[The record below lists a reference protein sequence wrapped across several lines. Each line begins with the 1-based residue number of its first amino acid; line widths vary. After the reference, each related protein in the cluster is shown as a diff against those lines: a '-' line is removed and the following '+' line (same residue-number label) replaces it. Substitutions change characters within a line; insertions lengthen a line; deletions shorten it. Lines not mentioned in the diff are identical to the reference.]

1 MGHKRGRYMPKK
13 ILIAYFSHEGENLV
27 DDEIV
32 DLTGK
37 GNTKIAAGI
46 LQEKL
51 GELGFKVNLHR
62 IEPMI
67 PYPFSYQDTNARSRQ
82 EYEDGAVP
90 LINAGPNGFEAYDL
104 VFLGYPNWYGTI
116 PGPIL
121 AFLRDHDFK
130 GKTIVPF
137 VTHGGQRFLY
147 SLEAIKKEV
156 NGSEMK
162 EGFAIAAP
170 YMASASNV
178 IADWLNKNAELL
190 N

>member
-1 MGHKRGRYMPKK
+1 MARKV
-13 ILIAYFSHEGENLV
+13 LIAYFSHEGENLV

-37 GNTKIAAGI
+37 GNTKIAAQALKGQ
-46 LQEKL
+46 LEAKGYL
-51 GELGFKVNLHR
+51 VNLHR

-67 PYPFSYQDTNARSRQ
+67 PYPFSYQETNARSRQ

-90 LINAGPNGFEAYDL
+90 LINAGPNGFEAYDT

-130 GKTIVPF
+130 GKTIIPF

-147 SLEAIKKEV
+147 SLEALKAETPTA
-156 NGSEMK
+156 EQK

-170 YMASASNV
+170 YIGSADKV
-178 IADWLNKNAELL
+178 ISDWLAKNADFFD
-190 N
+190 